1 MKKRLIIGATRG
13 KWNSNLDPVSKIGAR
28 AEGF

>member
-1 MKKRLIIGATRG
+1 MKKRLIIGATG
-13 KWNSNLDPVSKIGAR
+13 QVINLDPVSKIGAR